1 MEFYRQFI
9 SDLAD
14 ELYAACHSQ
23 LVCNLVRVL
32 DSVAPTSIG
41 QIRILATELNATLTK
56 SYKQMSEPTNAA
68 RAQWAALTLEH
79 FARLTNEGEEDQ
91 EGVLTD
97 LLADLMHLAD
107 LGDGL
112 TLSFERALSRARQH
126 YAEER
131 DREPASK

>member
-9 SDLAD
+9 SDLTD
-14 ELYAACHSQ
+14 ELYECTHSQ
-23 LVCNLVRVL
+23 LSDRLVHVWNIL
-32 DSVAPTSIG
+32 SVNSIG
-41 QIRILATELNATLTK
+41 QIRIFATELNATLTK

-79 FARLTNEGEEDQ
+79 FAQLTNEGEEDQ
-91 EGVLTD
+91 EIVLTD

-126 YAEER
+126 HAEER
-131 DREPASK
+131 DRESAAK